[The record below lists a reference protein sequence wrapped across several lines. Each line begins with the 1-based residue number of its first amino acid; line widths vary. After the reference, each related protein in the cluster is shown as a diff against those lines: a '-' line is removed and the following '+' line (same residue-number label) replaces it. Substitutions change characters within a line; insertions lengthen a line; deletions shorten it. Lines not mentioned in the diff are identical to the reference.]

1 VTDKLVV
8 SLEAGVAIVD
18 AYPVYKFK
26 AELRF
31 ILKF

>member
-8 SLEAGVAIVD
+8 SFEVGVPIVD

-26 AELRF
+26 AELRV